1 MKLRYL
7 SIVAAAALLAAC
19 SDAPTDSGNT
29 AGGGVVTPPAPAPK
43 AAPAGI
49 AKGSKQDFITNV
61 GDFVLFDFDKSSLTA
76 EGKAQLDK
84 QAAWLK
90 TYPNYALT
98 IEGRCDERGTVAY
111 NLGLGERRANSVK
124 EYLVAGGVAASRVEV
139 KSLGKENPLFPGSDE
154 ESWRQNRRGVT
165 VLK

>member
-1 MKLRYL
+1 MKLRFL
-7 SIVAAAALLAAC
+7 SIVAATALLAAC
-19 SDAPTDSGNT
+19 SSEPTDTGNA
-29 AGGGVVTPPAPAPK
+29 AGGGVVAPPAPSK
-43 AAPAGI
+43 VAPAGI

-61 GDFVLFDFDKSSLTA
+61 GDFVLFDLDKSNLTA
-76 EGKAQLDK
+76 EAKLALDK

-90 TYPNYALT
+90 AYPNYALT
-98 IEGRCDERGTVAY
+98 IEGRADERGTVAY

>member
-1 MKLRYL
+1 MKLRFL

-19 SDAPTDSGNT
+19 ESAPTDTGNT
-29 AGGGVVTPPAPAPK
+29 GSGGVVAPPATK

-49 AKGSKQDFITNV
+49 VKGSKQDFITNV
-61 GDFVLFDFDKSSLTA
+61 GDFVLFDFDKSTLSA

-90 TYPNYALT
+90 AYPTYALV

-111 NLGLGERRANSVK
+111 NLGLGERRANAVK
-124 EYLVAGGVAASRVEV
+124 EYLVSKGGIPAARIEV